1 MKWQG
6 PSRIPLARCARRIVV
21 STAIASMILPGIP
34 AGAQTRSVR
43 DTVTAYGA
51 RLDAKGEP
59 ANLNPNRVNNR
70 INSRLDTRL
79 SLRIE
84 RYRPD
89 IANDPAAAFAVR
101 PTDNAR
107 IGTGTTPSLPSAPR
121 SMSRASEE
129 SSSQSS
135 PAQVSPART
144 DASPE
149 PR

>member
-1 MKWQG
+1 MKRQA
-6 PSRIPLARCARRIVV
+6 PSRISPVPYAQRIVV
-21 STAIASMILPGIP
+21 PAAVAAILLPGIS

-51 RLDAKGEP
+51 RLDARGEP

-89 IANDPAAAFAVR
+89 INNDPATAFAVR

-107 IGTGTTPSLPSAPR
+107 IGTDTTLSPLSA
-121 SMSRASEE
+121 SMSMSGASEG
-129 SSSQSS
+129 SSLQSS
-135 PAQVSPART
+135 TLQISPVRSDT
-144 DASPE
+144 SPG